1 MEVRAYIIRRILL
14 IIPVL
19 AGVSLIIFAILAL
32 FSPEQRAAAF
42 ITDIRQLR
50 DIQGVIRSHGL
61 DAPVYVQYFNWLKQ
75 VLHGNLGWSKTAQ
88 RPVLAAFFYFLP
100 NTVELALFSAPLV
113 ILVGIW
119 LGTISAV
126 HQGKLI
132 DHLTRTGAIVGWS
145 LPTFWF
151 GLLLLMI
158 FYGYFRGLFP
168 PEALGTQAGLLVRSE
183 TFTRYTRINTLDA
196 LLNGNFF
203 IFFDALRHLILP
215 VITLTVVQ
223 CAMVMRIMR
232 SSMLEALAKGYI
244 ATARAKGADEKT
256 VVRKHARRNAMIPV
270 ITVSGYLFALL
281 IQGVVITETIFNRK
295 GLGWWWARA
304 AVNLDIPAVL
314 GSVIFSA
321 LIFVITNLIVDLLYA
336 YVDPRVRLG

>member
-1 MEVRAYIIRRILL
+1 
-14 IIPVL
+14 VL
-19 AGVSLIIFAILAL
+19 VGVSVIIFAILAL

-42 ITDIRQLR
+42 VTDIRQLR
-50 DIQGVIRSHGL
+50 DIQGVIKAHGL
-61 DAPVYVQYFNWLKQ
+61 DAPIYVQYFNWLKQ
-75 VLHGNLGWSKTAQ
+75 LLHGNLGWSTTAQ
-88 RPVLAAFFYFLP
+88 RSVLEAFFYFLP
-100 NTVELALFSAPLV
+100 DTVELALFSAPLT

-119 LGTISAV
+119 LGTVSAV
-126 HQGKLI
+126 HRGRSV
-132 DHLTRTGAIVGWS
+132 DHLTRTLAIVGWS

-158 FYGYFRGLFP
+158 FYGYFLGLFP
-168 PEALGTQAGLLVRSE
+168 PEALGIEASLLVRSE
-183 TFTRYTRINTLDA
+183 TFIRYTHINTLDA
-196 LLNGNFF
+196 ILNGNLF
-203 IFFDALRHLILP
+203 IFIDALRHLILP

-232 SSMLEALAKGYI
+232 SSMLEALGKGYVT
-244 ATARAKGADEKT
+244 TARAKGADEKT

-281 IQGVVITETIFNRK
+281 MQGVVITETIFNRK

-314 GSVIFSA
+314 GAVLFSG
-321 LIFVITNLIVDLLYA
+321 LIFVVTNLIVDLLYA

>member
-1 MEVRAYIIRRILL
+1 VQLRAYVIRRLLL
-14 IIPVL
+14 ILPVL
-19 AGVSLIIFAILAL
+19 AGVSVIIFIILAL

-50 DIQGVIRSHGL
+50 DIQGVIQTHGL
-61 DAPVYVQYFNWLKQ
+61 DAPIYVQYVRWISQL
-75 VLHGNLGWSKTAQ
+75 LSGNLGWSRTAE
-88 RPVLAAFFYFLP
+88 RPVLEAFFYFLP
-100 NTVELALFSAPLV
+100 NTIELALFSAPLT
-113 ILVGIW
+113 ILVGVW
-119 LGTISAV
+119 LGTLAAV
-126 HQGKLI
+126 HRGRII
-132 DHLTRTGAIVGWS
+132 DHLSRTAAIIGWS

-158 FYGYFRGLFP
+158 FYGYFRGWFP
-168 PEALGTQAGLLVRSE
+168 PEALGMGSSLLVKSDA
-183 TFTRYTRINTLDA
+183 FVRYTRINTIDA
-196 LLNGNFF
+196 LINGNLAVFV
-203 IFFDALRHLILP
+203 DALRHLVLP

-232 SSMLEALAKGYI
+232 SSMLEALGKGYVT
-244 ATARAKGADEKT
+244 TARAKGADEKT
-256 VVRKHARRNAMIPV
+256 VTRKHARKNALIPV

-281 IQGVVITETIFNRK
+281 MQGVVITETIFNRK

-314 GSVIFSA
+314 GAVLFSGI
-321 LIFVITNLIVDLLYA
+321 IFVVTNLVVDLLYA